1 MINEQKQPPQ
11 QPTTIEEEILWHRI
25 LTKGVFRK
33 KVIEGLVVTNRRVI
47 KELPQSGHLFTLP
60 LTEID
65 SIQVVNQHRDSNF
78 HTNMAGIH
86 TQILRMGH
94 YYGQSKGK
102 NMGDILFMSRDHQH
116 FAFNNVGDPAGLAK
130 LVSAAQ
136 DLLLE
141 E

>member
-1 MINEQKQPPQ
+1 M
-11 QPTTIEEEILWHRI
+11 L
-25 LTKGVFRK
+25 VFFYYP
-33 KVIEGLVVTNRRVI
+33 VIEGLVVTNRRVI

-78 HTNMAGIH
+78 HMSMARTR

-102 NMGDILFMSRDHQH
+102 NMGDILFMSRDRQD

-130 LVSAAQ
+130 LVSAAR